1 MHHFYLGVPARQRE
15 SRHVRARNQ
24 MPPRRRAFRSNVRQ
38 LFQMVLDSFSLW
50 ANLQRFTSVPPP
62 AISTSIPHASSLN
75 TIPVTRRTTHKLVS
89 WFSCAA
95 IFPRTIPSPH
105 LLRFVWCY
113 KKEGLFEADSITLS
127 FSIQTCSEGTPFS
140 VTPHGRVGWED
151 GTDTLSRRGSRHQR
165 CMKLARRERETLEKC
180 GVYPGLVP
188 SCI

>member
-1 MHHFYLGVPARQRE
+1 MPAQRRE

-113 KKEGLFEADSITLS
+113 KKGSLFEVKEITLS
-127 FSIQTCSEGTPFS
+127 FPFQTCSEGTPVS
-140 VTPHGRVGWED
+140 VTPHRATERSDGVGD
-151 GTDTLSRRGSRHQR
+151 DDAMQLLSRRGSRHPR
-165 CMKLARRERETLEKC
+165 RMKLARRERETLEKS

-188 SCI
+188 SRI